1 MGGKTCPEMSV
12 KLWYS
17 DSMDEK
23 TFLDSARWKRKRA
36 AVMRRDK
43 YLCQDCLRY
52 GRKTRATLV
61 HHIEAYADAPEKS
74 LDEKNLVSLCEAC
87 HNKRHPERATGGNP
101 PRRRR

>member
-1 MGGKTCPEMSV
+1 MSGN
-12 KLWYS
+12 WAYNGT
-17 DSMDEK
+17 MDEK
-23 TFLDSARWKRKRA
+23 KFLDSARWKRKRA

-61 HHIEAYADAPEKS
+61 HHNEPYADAPEKS

-87 HNKRHPERATGGNP
+87 HNKRHPERATGGKP
-101 PRRRR
+101 PRSRRKK